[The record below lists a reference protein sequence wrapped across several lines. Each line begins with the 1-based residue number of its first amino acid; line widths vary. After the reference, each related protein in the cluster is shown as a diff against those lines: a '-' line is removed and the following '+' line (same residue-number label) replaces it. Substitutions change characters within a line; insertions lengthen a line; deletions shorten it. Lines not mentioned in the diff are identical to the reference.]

1 MNIAPAQKSLGLLI
15 RTGGLLPEVAGKCS
29 MRAMAFLRA
38 LGVCCA
44 VLAAA
49 CGQSAKLAPLAPDA
63 VVLAFGDS
71 ITYGT
76 GAAESE
82 SYPAQLERLIGR
94 AVVRSGVPGEVSAQ
108 ALARLP
114 GVLEEHRPA
123 LLILCTG
130 GNDFLRNLGKA
141 QVEANVRRMIFLA
154 RERGAGVLLIGA
166 PEKGLTVTPPAFYAD
181 LAKQFRIPYEGGVI
195 GEILRNSELK
205 SDPIHP
211 NARGYRL
218 IAERVAERLRGAG
231 AL

>member
-1 MNIAPAQKSLGLLI
+1 
-15 RTGGLLPEVAGKCS
+15 
-29 MRAMAFLRA
+29 MRILRA
-38 LGVCCA
+38 LLL
-44 VLAAA
+44 VLAALGAA
-49 CGQSAKLAPLAPDA
+49 CSDSPKLAPLAPDA

-71 ITYGT
+71 LTYGT
-76 GAAESE
+76 GASE
-82 SYPAQLERLIGR
+82 AQSYPAQLEALIGR
-94 AVVRSGVPGEVSAQ
+94 RVVRDGVPGEVSAQ

-114 GVLEEHRPA
+114 EALEAHRPQ
-123 LLILCTG
+123 LLILCIG

-154 RERGAGVLLIGA
+154 QERGTGVLLIGT
-166 PEKGLTVTPPAFYAD
+166 PEKGLLLTPPAFYAD
-181 LAKQFRIPYEGGVI
+181 LAKEARIPYEGEVI

-218 IAERVAERLRGAG
+218 IAERVAERLRKSG